1 MATTEQFLTS
11 GSSTTSYTF
20 SIDTIKDSDIKVKV
34 NGSNLTYTT
43 STPSAGQYKISG
55 SGITLGTAANAIHV
69 YRETELENGDSAT
82 YVAGSSIRA
91 ADLNANHKLVRFAS
105 QEQNQITTTEDI
117 KDSAVTSAKIKDET
131 IVNAD
136 VSGSAGISYSKLNLN
151 GQIVIG
157 DLASGTLDSR
167 YYTETES
174 EALFLRQDS
183 SENIASGDTWSS
195 TDSKVATS
203 AAIDARIIDL
213 VDDVGGFVPIANE
226 TSFPNANPDVNNGAG
241 TLVSIKALSSN
252 LVSNGS
258 GVATITNGT
267 VGNST
272 VTITGLA
279 NSTTYASTF
288 GMIVETTSTL
298 NTYSFHRYVP
308 KATEVHSVATNMTNL
323 VSVAGNETNINAV
336 VANATNINEVA
347 NNSANI
353 NTVAGEITL
362 AEDLGSIA
370 NALTTYTG
378 NDINTVA
385 DNISNVNTVANNINN
400 LSGAS
405 FSVDQSAKTTGSLV
419 YYDGSE
425 FKADTT
431 TTKSSLVIGGN
442 F

>member
-1 MATTEQFLTS
+1 MATTEQFLT
-11 GSSTTSYTF
+11 GGTTSYTF
-20 SIDTIKDSDIKVKV
+20 SIDKIKDSDIKVKV
-34 NGSNLTYTT
+34 NGASLTYTT
-43 STPSAGQYKISG
+43 NASPSAGQYYVSG
-55 SGITLGTAANAIHV
+55 SSITLGTASNAIHV
-69 YRETELENGDSAT
+69 YRETDLDTAAAT
-82 YVAGSSIRA
+82 FVAGSSIKA
-91 ADLNANHKLVRFAS
+91 ADLNAVHNLTRLAS

-323 VSVAGNETNINAV
+323 VSVAGNETNINAI
-336 VANATNINEVA
+336 VANATNINAVA

-385 DNISNVNTVANNINN
+385 DNISSVNTVANSISN
-400 LSGAS
+400 LSSAS
-405 FSVDQSAKTTGSLV
+405 FSVNQKNKTTGSLV